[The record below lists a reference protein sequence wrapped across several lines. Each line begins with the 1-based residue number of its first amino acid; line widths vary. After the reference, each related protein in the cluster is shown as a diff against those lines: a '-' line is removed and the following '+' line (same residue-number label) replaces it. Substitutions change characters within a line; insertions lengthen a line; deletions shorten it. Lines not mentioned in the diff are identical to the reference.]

1 MSVHPAPVEDLID
14 ALASLPRI
22 GRGSAEIIAYHLL
35 NSPAEEASSLAA
47 AVSDAREK
55 VKLCSVCGALTE
67 NDPCDICSDPKRDRA
82 RICVVELPRDI
93 PPIERTGSYRGLYHV
108 LMGRIAPLDGV
119 GPEALRAQDLAERVK
134 KGGVT
139 EIIFALN
146 PSVEGDATVLYLKKL
161 LTPLKPRMTMLA
173 RGVSRGTEIQFS
185 RSGVIEEALENRRE
199 V

>member
-1 MSVHPAPVEDLID
+1 VSVHPAPVEDLID